1 MLAGLDS
8 KFEPLVTS
16 VTTRID
22 PFSLN
27 DLFAHLLSYEM
38 CMEHHNT
45 SLQVSSFS
53 ANNVSCPS
61 QRGKYMGREEVV
73 AKVGIKWG
81 KNQAHLEIIWTKV
94 GADQYVKSVARWGML
109 HSNAIIDLIIHIKLT
124 KIGLPLQLQLLPIL
138 SIPTGILTQV
148 PRIILRMILTNWWP
162 EESIKARIKFRLQM
176 VQVWIFTILVTLV
189 YKLLSSPCN

>member
-1 MLAGLDS
+1 MSVANYFSKVKNLADTLAAIGRPLEDEEIITYMLVGLDS
-8 KFEPLVTS
+8 KFEPLITS

-73 AKVGIKWG
+73 AKVGIK
-81 KNQAHLEIIWTKV
+81 
-94 GADQYVKSVARWGML
+94 
-109 HSNAIIDLIIHIKLT
+109 
-124 KIGLPLQLQLLPIL
+124 
-138 SIPTGILTQV
+138 
-148 PRIILRMILTNWWP
+148 
-162 EESIKARIKFRLQM
+162 
-176 VQVWIFTILVTLV
+176 
-189 YKLLSSPCN
+189 